1 MPYPDAM
8 APASPARIA
17 LIHALQASMAP
28 TADAFA
34 RGWPEADTFSL
45 LDDSLSRDLA
55 AGGARAQGLPER
67 FLELGRYAVRCG
79 ADAILFTCSA
89 FGEAID
95 LVRDE
100 VRIPALKPNEA
111 MIDEAALL
119 PAPIALLATFAPTLP
134 SMSAEFEAEA
144 GRQGRRLDLT
154 PVHVAG
160 ALEALQRGEPERHD
174 GLVVEAAHRVTG
186 PHVIVLAQF
195 SMARAADA
203 VRAATGRRTLTT
215 PESAVARLRDVLG
228 A

>member
-8 APASPARIA
+8 AHPSPPRIA
-17 LIHALQASMAP
+17 LIHALRASMAP
-28 TADAFA
+28 TDEAFA

-55 AGGARAQGLPER
+55 AGGARAEALPER
-67 FLELGRYAVRCG
+67 FVELGRYAVRCG

-100 VRIPALKPNEA
+100 VRIPVLKPNEA
-111 MIDEAALL
+111 MIDEVVGLQAKV
-119 PAPIALLATFAPTLP
+119 ALLATFAPTLP
-134 SMSAEFEAEA
+134 SMSAELEAEA
-144 GRQGRRLDLT
+144 ARQSRRLDLT

-174 GLVVEAAHRVTG
+174 GLIVEAANRVVG
-186 PHVIVLAQF
+186 PRTIVLAQF

-203 VRAATGRRTLTT
+203 VRAATGRRTFTT

>member
-1 MPYPDAM
+1 MPYPDDM
-8 APASPARIA
+8 AQSSPPRIA
-17 LIHALQASMAP
+17 LIHALRASMGP
-28 TADAFA
+28 TDDAFA
-34 RGWPEADTFSL
+34 RGWPDADTFSL

-55 AGGARAQGLPER
+55 AGGARAETLPER
-67 FLELGRYAVRCG
+67 FRELGRYAVRCG

-95 LVRDE
+95 GVRDD
-100 VRIPALKPNEA
+100 VRVPVLKPNEA
-111 MIDEAALL
+111 MIDEALGL
-119 PAPIALLATFAPTLP
+119 PAKVALLATFAPTLP
-134 SMSAEFEAEA
+134 SMSAEFDAEA
-144 GRQGRRLDLT
+144 ARQGRHLDLT

-174 GLVVEAAHRVTG
+174 GLIVEAANRLAG

-203 VRAATGRRTLTT
+203 VRAETGMRTLTT